1 MLLFPDPRPLVER
14 LGRDFFRQ
22 LPEGA
27 GVYLMRDASET
38 VLYVGKAKCL
48 RRRLASYRVANP
60 DRMARRHLRLLRA
73 VQRIEL
79 RECPDEASAL
89 AMEAALIREL
99 KPRYNR
105 VGTWKGPDRFLA
117 WRASEAGLELVV
129 VPAAEAG
136 WNCWGP
142 MGTGAYSLRRL
153 LVRLLWC
160 ALYPERGL
168 AGMPQ
173 GWFQGRSRE
182 PILLPARGRS
192 LAELE
197 RTALWVESLM
207 NGRPEDLIQ
216 WVRLQTANQTHSFER
231 AVLEADLEEI
241 AEWGQI
247 VPQSRRLNSSP
258 CSGPR

>member
-1 MLLFPDPRPLVER
+1 MTQILLFPDPRPLVER
-14 LGRDFFRQ
+14 LGRDFFRR

-27 GVYLMRDASET
+27 GVYLMRNASEK
-38 VLYVGKAKCL
+38 VIYVGKAKCL
-48 RRRLASYRVANP
+48 RKRLASYRVANP

-79 RECPDEASAL
+79 RECPDEAAAL

-99 KPRYNR
+99 KPRFNR
-105 VGTWKGPDRFLA
+105 AGTWKGPDRFLA
-117 WRASEAGLELVV
+117 WRASEAGLELAV
-129 VPAAEAG
+129 VPAVEAG
-136 WNCWGP
+136 WCCWGP

-160 ALYPERGL
+160 ALYPDRGL

-182 PILLPARGRS
+182 PVLLPAQS
-192 LAELE
+192 LLLAELE
-197 RTALWVESLM
+197 RAARYLESLM
-207 NGRPEDLIQ
+207 KGRPEELIQ
-216 WVRLQTANQTHSFER
+216 WVRLRTESQTHAFER
-231 AVLEADLEEI
+231 AVLEANLEEV

-247 VPQSRRLNSSP
+247 IAEQIASDS
-258 CSGPR
+258 